1 MSDPYIGEI
10 RMFAGN
16 YAPQG
21 WALCN
26 GTLQSISE
34 NEALFALIGTTYG
47 GDGQSTFALP
57 DMRGRL
63 PLHQGT
69 GPGLTARV
77 MGQAF
82 GSEMVTLAATQMP
95 SHTHTLVASS
105 ADATA
110 SVPTGAIPAGQ
121 PNDTMY
127 LSSPTASPSSMSAS
141 ALQPD
146 GGSQPHDN
154 TMPFLCVNFII
165 SLFGIFPQ
173 QN

>member
-26 GTLQSISE
+26 GALQSISG
-34 NEALFALIGTTYG
+34 NEALFTLIGTTYG

-82 GSEMVTLAATQMP
+82 GSEEVTLTATQMP
-95 SHTHTLVASS
+95 SHAHMLVAST

-121 PNDTMY
+121 PGDTLY
-127 LSSPTASPSSMSAS
+127 LSNPAVPPTSMSPN
-141 ALQPD
+141 ALQPN

-165 SLFGIFPQ
+165 SLFGVFPQ

>member
-16 YAPQG
+16 YAPLG
-21 WALCN
+21 WALCD
-26 GTLQSISE
+26 GTLMSISE
-34 NEALFALIGTTYG
+34 NHALFTLIGTTYG

-63 PLHQGT
+63 PLHQGA
-69 GPGLTARV
+69 GPGLTTRV

-82 GSEMVTLAATQMP
+82 GSEAVTLLQPQMP
-95 SHTHTLVASS
+95 SHTHALLASTT
-105 ADATA
+105 DATA
-110 SVPTGAIPAGQ
+110 SVPTSAVPAGQ
-121 PNDTMY
+121 PGDTLY
-127 LSSPTASPSSMSAS
+127 LSNPTVPPVSMSPN
-141 ALQPD
+141 ALQVA

-165 SLFGIFPQ
+165 SLFGIFPS